1 MLLQGLKGRFNLG
14 RVMTVVVHN
23 TKMAV
28 LEQDVLSASYTLKRS
43 NRRGNLLSI
52 KSELVQKGYHSA
64 GIGDILFPEQLS
76 GELPQTLPC
85 VPDVEFRSARDVELG
100 GERSLE
106 GLDPRSAGAN
116 ECAIDIKK
124 NQADHTEN

>member
-1 MLLQGLKGRFNLG
+1 MRLECHQQTAGPMLLQGLKGRFNLG

-43 NRRGNLLSI
+43 NRRGNLLSV

-85 VPDVEFRSARDVELG
+85 VPDVEF
-100 GERSLE
+100 
-106 GLDPRSAGAN
+106 
-116 ECAIDIKK
+116 
-124 NQADHTEN
+124 